1 MSAEHVFVVQGGSRL
16 SGTIRVPG
24 AKNSAL
30 KLLAA
35 SILTDAKVVLQ
46 DVPGIADVPV
56 MIDLLRSI
64 GTEVT
69 HEGATVTLQTSADP
83 DVRPDADKMT
93 RIRASI
99 SLLGP
104 LVGRLGEARL
114 ALPGGDRIGK
124 RSIDLHLD
132 GLRQMGAEV
141 TQTDDEVHVRA
152 DRLHGARITLEFPS
166 VGATEN
172 LIMAAVR
179 ADGVTVIDNAAREP
193 EIQDLCRMLVGMGAT
208 IDGVGSATVTVQGTR
223 DLSGITWTVVPDRI
237 EVGTW
242 IVAAALAGDE
252 VVIDNVR
259 AGDLTMPLT
268 KFRAA
273 GVDLDEEP
281 DRLVVRG
288 STIHPTN
295 VVTLPYPGFPTDMQP
310 QMMVLLTQARGA
322 SRCTENVFESRFAF
336 VDELRKMGAD
346 VKIDGHHAII
356 RGRTALHGA
365 TLNGLD
371 VRAGAAGVIAGLI
384 ADGETTITDIHHIER
399 GYEHFVDRL
408 RGLGADLERR

>member
-1 MSAEHVFVVQGGSRL
+1 MADDPIFVVQGGARL

-46 DVPGIADVPV
+46 DVPAIADVPV

-69 HEGATVTLQTSADP
+69 HEGATVTLRTSSDP
-83 DVRPDADKMT
+83 DVRPDAEKMAK
-93 RIRASI
+93 IRASI

-104 LVGRLGEARL
+104 LMGRLGEARL

-124 RSIDLHLD
+124 RSIDLHLE
-132 GLRQMGAEV
+132 GLRQMGAETV
-141 TQTDDEVHVRA
+141 ETDDEVHVRA

-208 IDGVGSATVTVQGTR
+208 IDGIGSATVTIQGTR

-237 EVGTW
+237 EIGTW

-259 AGDLTMPLT
+259 TSDLTLPLA

-273 GVDLDEEP
+273 GVDLDEDG
-281 DRLVVRG
+281 DRLVVRR

-310 QMMVLLTQARGA
+310 QMMVMLTQARGA

-356 RGRTALHGA
+356 RGATPLHGA

-384 ADGETTITDIHHIER
+384 AEGETIVTDIHHIER

-408 RGLGADLERR
+408 RALGADLERR

>member
-1 MSAEHVFVVQGGSRL
+1 MSAEHVFVVRGGSRL

-35 SILTDAKVVLQ
+35 AILTESEVVLN
-46 DVPGIADVPV
+46 DVPAIADVPV
-56 MIDLLRSI
+56 MVELLRSI
-64 GTEVT
+64 GADVT
-69 HEGATVTLQTSADP
+69 HEGSKVRIRAATDP
-83 DVRPDADKMT
+83 DSNPAPEQMQ

-104 LVGRLGEARL
+104 LMGRLGEARV

-124 RSIDLHLD
+124 RSIDLHLE
-132 GLRQMGAEV
+132 GLRQMGAETV
-141 TQTDDEVHVRA
+141 ETDDEVHVRA

-193 EIQDLCRMLVGMGAT
+193 EIQDLCRMLVGMGAS
-208 IDGVGSATVTVQGTR
+208 IDGIGSATVTIHGTR

-242 IVAAALAGDE
+242 IVAAAVAGDQ

-259 AGDLTMPLT
+259 TSDLTLPLA

-273 GVDLDEEP
+273 GVDLDEDG

-356 RGRTALHGA
+356 RGATPLHGA
-365 TLNGLD
+365 MLNGLD

-384 ADGETTITDIHHIER
+384 ADGETIVTDIHHIER

-408 RGLGADLERR
+408 RALGADLERR

>member
-1 MSAEHVFVVQGGSRL
+1 MSADPMFVVQGGSRL

-35 SILTDAKVVLQ
+35 SILTEAKVVLR
-46 DVPGIADVPV
+46 DVPAIADVPV

-64 GTEVT
+64 GVDVT
-69 HEGATVTLQTSADP
+69 HESSTVTLQTSADP
-83 DVRPDADKMT
+83 NVSPDPEQMA

-124 RSIDLHLD
+124 RAIDLHLD

-141 TQTDDEVHVRA
+141 SETDDEVHVRA

-172 LIMAAVR
+172 LVMAAVR

-208 IDGVGSATVTVQGTR
+208 IDGIGSATVTIRGTR

-242 IVAAALAGDE
+242 IVTAALAGDE

-259 AGDLTMPLT
+259 TSDLTLPLA

-273 GVDLDEEP
+273 GVDIDEEL

-288 STIHPTN
+288 STIQPTN

-310 QMMVLLTQARGA
+310 QMMVLLTQAHGA

-336 VDELRKMGAD
+336 VDELARMGAD

-356 RGRTALHGA
+356 RGPTSLHGA
-365 TLNGLD
+365 SLKGLD

-384 ADGETTITDIHHIER
+384 ADGETIVTDIHHIER

-408 RGLGADLERR
+408 RSLGADLERR